1 MITYEVTSKCFPR
14 DGKKKVKK
22 NWLKNKN
29 MYIGKTNLGDR
40 YMTKVSQFNDKSV
53 NLYMDI
59 ITGSLYNT
67 TGRCLSSSQIIAFSF
82 SKLIIDSDTLLEEI
96 TTKLQKY

>member
-14 DGKKKVKK
+14 DGKKEAKK

-40 YMTKVSQFNDKSV
+40 YMTKVSQFNDKNV

-67 TGRCLSSSQIIAFSF
+67 TGRCLSSSQIIASSF
-82 SKLIIDSDTLLEEI
+82 SKLIMDSDTLLEEI
-96 TTKLQKY
+96 TTKLQEY

>member
-14 DGKKKVKK
+14 DGKKDAKK

-59 ITGSLYNT
+59 ITGSMYET
-67 TGRCLSSSQIIAFSF
+67 RGRCLCSSYLHIKSINRINPDLNELVNELRKKAS
-82 SKLIIDSDTLLEEI
+82 
-96 TTKLQKY
+96 

>member
-1 MITYEVTSKCFPR
+1 MITYEITSKCFPK
-14 DGKKKVKK
+14 DGKKEAKK

-29 MYIGKTNLGDR
+29 MYIAKTNLGDR
-40 YMTKVSQFNDKSV
+40 YMIKVNQFNDKNV

-67 TGRCLSSSQIIAFSF
+67 RGRCLSSSQITASTF
-82 SKLIIDSDTLLEEI
+82 SKLIMDSNTLLEEI
-96 TTKLQKY
+96 TKKLKEY